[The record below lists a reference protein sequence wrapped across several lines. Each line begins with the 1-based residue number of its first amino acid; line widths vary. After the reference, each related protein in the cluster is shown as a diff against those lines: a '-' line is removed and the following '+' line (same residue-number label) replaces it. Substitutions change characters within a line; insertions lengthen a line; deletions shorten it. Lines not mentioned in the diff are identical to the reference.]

1 MNNHEQTTFDSLWDY
16 GDPAATEE
24 KFNEILPEVK
34 ASGNES
40 HYIQLLTQIARTYS
54 LRRKFEDAHKLLDE
68 VEPLLKPEFP
78 RASVR
83 YHLER
88 GRTFNSSNIFDKARE
103 HFLKALDL
111 AVQAKEDNL
120 AVDAAHMMGIVE
132 KGDASLEWNLKAIEM
147 AERSSDESAGNWLGS
162 LYNNLGWTYFSM
174 KEYEKALDLFRKDIK
189 WFDSKGRVTNAN
201 IARWSAAKT
210 LRMMGR
216 TDEALET
223 QLALKEIIERTKDED
238 GYVYEELAECYLSKG
253 NEAEGRKYAG
263 IAYDILRNDAWL
275 QADEPE
281 RLARL
286 KELGG
291 RE

>member
-1 MNNHEQTTFDSLWDY
+1 MNNHEKTAFDGLWDY
-16 GDPAATEE
+16 NDPAATEE
-24 KFNEILPEVK
+24 KFSEILPEVK

-54 LRRKFEDAHKLLDE
+54 LRRKFEDAHKLLDD
-68 VEPLLKPEFP
+68 VEPMLKSGYP

-88 GRTFNSSNIFDKARE
+88 GRTFNSSNVYDKARE

-111 AVQAKEDNL
+111 AVQAGEDNL
-120 AVDAAHMMGIVE
+120 AVDAAHMLGIVE
-132 KGDASLEWNLKAIEM
+132 KGDASLEWNLKAIRM
-147 AERSSDESAGNWLGS
+147 AEESDDEDANNWLGS

-174 KEYEKALDLFRKDIK
+174 KEYDKALDLFRKDID
-189 WFDSKGRVTNAN
+189 WFDRRGRVTNAN

-210 LRMMGR
+210 LRMIGNI
-216 TDEALET
+216 DEALET

-238 GYVYEELAECYLSKG
+238 GYVYEELAECYLAKG
-253 NEAEGRKYAG
+253 IEDEGKKYAG
-263 IAYDILRNDAWL
+263 IAYDILKSDAWL